1 MASHAFWTGCALVA
15 DRPSIVT
22 ILSVGLTPLT
32 GNEQDRMTAP
42 LRCTE
47 HAPHWATPQ
56 PYLVPVNPTC
66 SRMTHS
72 KGVLS
77 STLTSYALPL
87 MLSFAMEASFESG
100 GMTLPVVERLFC
112 GGAES
117 TKAYSNSRQQSM
129 TPRQTAFGAEL
140 FREVRTR
147 QLWGMSVRGRRGR
160 DHAAALR
167 PSDRGRPSH
176 YSSSHDLRWRRRH
189 DLHRHGLATEL
200 TEEWTPHS
208 TATGEGATSEDTNVQ

>member
-47 HAPHWATPQ
+47 QAPHWATPQ

-100 GMTLPVVERLFC
+100 GTTLPVVERMFC
-112 GGAES
+112 GSVES
-117 TKAYSNSRQQSM
+117 TKAYSKFAPA
-129 TPRQTAFGAEL
+129 TDDAEAD
-140 FREVRTR
+140 
-147 QLWGMSVRGRRGR
+147 S
-160 DHAAALR
+160 
-167 PSDRGRPSH
+167 
-176 YSSSHDLRWRRRH
+176 
-189 DLHRHGLATEL
+189 
-200 TEEWTPHS
+200 
-208 TATGEGATSEDTNVQ
+208 